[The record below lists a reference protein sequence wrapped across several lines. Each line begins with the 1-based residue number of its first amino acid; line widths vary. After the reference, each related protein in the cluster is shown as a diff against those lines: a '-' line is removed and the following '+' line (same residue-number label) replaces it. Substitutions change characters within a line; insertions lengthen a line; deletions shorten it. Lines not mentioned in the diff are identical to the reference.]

1 MTERRNQNL
10 LVILSDE
17 HQSRAMGCAG
27 HDFVKTPNLD
37 ALAARGTR
45 FTNAY
50 TPSPICV
57 PARAAF
63 ATGKYVHQN
72 RLWDNAMPYTGDTP
86 GWGHR
91 LQAKGVPVESIGKL
105 HYRHAEDDD
114 GFDHKHIPMMVVDG
128 VGMVWASIRRE
139 NERVRPS
146 SRMLGEYIGPGTSR
160 YTEYDAA
167 VTAKTQDWLQSR
179 TPSDDPWCLYVGL
192 VAPHFPFAVPEEF
205 FNLYPPGSLPPVKQH
220 PSTGY
225 RRHPWVE
232 RQNALMDS
240 ESQFKDADERLAALS
255 CYYGLTSWMDHNVG
269 QILSALDNAG
279 LADNTTVIY
288 SSDHGDNV
296 GARGLWGKSNHYE
309 ESVAVPLIVAGP
321 GTPVGTCDT
330 PCSLLDLSA
339 TIVDHFDTPA
349 LDDSPGESLYD
360 LMAAPTQPEREI
372 FSEYHAAGAVSGA
385 FMLRRGDWKL
395 IHYVGF
401 EPELFNLRDDPEE
414 LTNLAADPAHADTL
428 ARLDAA
434 LRAICDPE
442 GMDALAHADQAA
454 LIESHGGRERAL
466 TLGAP
471 GATPPP
477 QV

>member
-1 MTERRNQNL
+1 
-10 LVILSDE
+10 
-17 HQSRAMGCAG
+17 
-27 HDFVKTPNLD
+27 
-37 ALAARGTR
+37 
-45 FTNAY
+45 
-50 TPSPICV
+50 
-57 PARAAF
+57 
-63 ATGKYVHQN
+63 
-72 RLWDNAMPYTGDTP
+72 
-86 GWGHR
+86 
-91 LQAKGVPVESIGKL
+91 
-105 HYRHAEDDD
+105 
-114 GFDHKHIPMMVVDG
+114 
-128 VGMVWASIRRE
+128 
-139 NERVRPS
+139 
-146 SRMLGEYIGPGTSR
+146 
-160 YTEYDAA
+160 
-167 VTAKTQDWLQSR
+167 
-179 TPSDDPWCLYVGL
+179 
-192 VAPHFPFAVPEEF
+192 
-205 FNLYPPGSLPPVKQH
+205 
-220 PSTGY
+220 
-225 RRHPWVE
+225 
-232 RQNALMDS
+232 
-240 ESQFKDADERLAALS
+240 
-255 CYYGLTSWMDHNVG
+255 
-269 QILSALDNAG
+269 
-279 LADNTTVIY
+279 
-288 SSDHGDNV
+288 
-296 GARGLWGKSNHYE
+296 
-309 ESVAVPLIVAGP
+309 VPLIVAGP

-360 LMAAPTQPEREI
+360 LMTAPTQPEREI